1 MLPKEPYKRFLMI
14 VIYISVGVGAVYI
27 FFRYLWGA
35 ILPFV
40 FAYLFA
46 ELFKPVVRYS
56 EKHKNFPRKYC
67 VLFLILLATIA
78 FGGIFYALA
87 RQLVL
92 EIIELS
98 QTVSSALNQ
107 FRTDDAF
114 AADMIATINNAI
126 PFVDISERLWA
137 MRENLDEELWGMAV
151 SLVDKT
157 SVSIFSMVKSI
168 ASFLPNAVFA
178 LVVMVIATYYFAV
191 DRVRVNCFFLSFF
204 PQKSHLLLKRIKDIL
219 ANTVGR
225 YLRAYG
231 LLFLITFSELSVA
244 FMVLGL
250 EYALLLALLISLVD
264 ILPVLG
270 TGTVLVPWGA
280 LMLSLGDVKLGL
292 GLLVTY
298 AVITVVRQII
308 EPKII
313 GKFIGI
319 PPLATLASMYIG
331 LKLMGI
337 LGLFLFPMGAIL
349 IKHILAAREET

>member
-1 MLPKEPYKRFLMI
+1 MLPKEPYKRFVMI
-14 VIYISVGVGAVYI
+14 VIYIAVGIGSIYI
-27 FFRYLWGA
+27 LFRYLWGA

-56 EKHKNFPRKYC
+56 EKHSRFPKKFC
-67 VLFLILLATIA
+67 ILFLIILVTFAIGTVM
-78 FGGIFYALA
+78 YALA
-87 RQLVL
+87 RQVAI
-92 EIIELS
+92 EITELT
-98 QTVSSALNQ
+98 QKLTDALSR
-107 FRTDDAF
+107 FGSDDAF
-114 AADMIATINNAI
+114 ASDMIEMINSAI
-126 PFVDISERLWA
+126 PFVDISDRLWD
-137 MRENLDEELWGMAV
+137 MRENLDEELWAMAI
-151 SLVDKT
+151 SLADKT
-157 SVSIFSMVKSI
+157 SGSIFSMLGRVV
-168 ASFLPNAVFA
+168 SFLPNALFA
-178 LVVMVIATYYFAV
+178 GVVMVIATYYFAV

-204 PQKSHLLLKRIKDIL
+204 PKNSHMLLKRMKDIL
-219 ANTVGR
+219 ANTVGK

-231 LLFLITFSELSVA
+231 LLFLITFAELSLA

-250 EYALLLALLISLVD
+250 EYALLLALIISVVD

-280 LMLSLGDVKLGL
+280 IMLALGDIRLGI

-298 AVITVVRQII
+298 AVITVVRQVL

-337 LGLFLFPMGAIL
+337 MGLFLFPMGAIL
-349 IKHILAAREET
+349 LKYVLAAREE

>member
-1 MLPKEPYKRFLMI
+1 MLPKEPYKRFVMI
-14 VIYISVGVGAVYI
+14 VIYIAVGIGGIYI
-27 FFRYLWGA
+27 LFRYLWGA

-56 EKHKNFPRKYC
+56 EKHSRFPKKFC
-67 VLFLILLATIA
+67 ILFLIILVTFAIGTVI
-78 FGGIFYALA
+78 YALA
-87 RQLVL
+87 RQVAV
-92 EIIELS
+92 EITELTQKLTDTLS
-98 QTVSSALNQ
+98 RFGS
-107 FRTDDAF
+107 DDAF
-114 AADMIATINNAI
+114 AEDMIGMINSAI
-126 PFVDISERLWA
+126 PFVDISDRLWD
-137 MRENLDEELWGMAV
+137 MRENLDEELWAMAIN
-151 SLVDKT
+151 LADKT
-157 SVSIFSMVKSI
+157 SGSIFAMLGRVV
-168 ASFLPNAVFA
+168 SFLPNALFA
-178 LVVMVIATYYFAV
+178 GVVMVIATYYFAV

-204 PQKSHLLLKRIKDIL
+204 PKNSHLLLKRIKDIL
-219 ANTVGR
+219 ANTVGK

-231 LLFLITFSELSVA
+231 LLFLITFGELSLA

-250 EYALLLALLISLVD
+250 EYALLLALIISVVD

-280 LMLSLGDVKLGL
+280 IMLALGDIRLGI

-298 AVITVVRQII
+298 AVITVVRQVL

-337 LGLFLFPMGAIL
+337 MGLFLFPMGAIL
-349 IKHILAAREET
+349 LKYVLAAREE

>member
-14 VIYISVGVGAVYI
+14 VFYIAVGVGGIYI
-27 FFRYLWGA
+27 LFRYLWGA

-40 FAYLFA
+40 FAYVFA
-46 ELFKPVVRYS
+46 EMFKPVVRYS
-56 EKHKNFPRKYC
+56 EKHKGFPRKFC
-67 VLFLILLATIA
+67 ILFLIILITVALCAVA
-78 FGGIFYALA
+78 YALL
-87 RQLVL
+87 RQMVL

-98 QTVSSALNQ
+98 QTAGDVLNK
-107 FRTDDAF
+107 FRTDDGF
-114 AADMIATINNAI
+114 AAEVIENINGAV
-126 PFVDISERLWA
+126 PFFDISQRLWD
-137 MRENLDEELWGMAV
+137 MRKNLDEELWAMV
-151 SLVDKT
+151 MSIVDKT
-157 SVSIFSMVKSI
+157 SGSIFGLIGRI

-178 LVVMVIATYYFAV
+178 MVVMVIATYYFAV

-204 PQKSHLLLKRIKDIL
+204 PKNSHLLLKRIKDIL

-231 LLFLITFSELSVA
+231 LLFLLTFAQLSVA
-244 FMVLGL
+244 FWILGL
-250 EYALLLALLISLVD
+250 EYSFLLAFLISVVD

-280 LMLSLGDVKLGL
+280 LMLAFGNIPLGI

-298 AVITVVRQII
+298 AVITVVRQIM

-349 IKHILAAREET
+349 LKYVLSARENV